1 MFIEIIK
8 FIVYS
13 GLIVLISKYIL
24 VTTLRKLAEAM
35 NLKAKTVGD
44 IAGYATSVPELL
56 TITTSSLRGLTGASV
71 YNILSSNVINLI
83 QYLGA
88 ILLNKNASKLRNKAI
103 VIDLVMVFFTI
114 AIPIVFLKLEIELK
128 LAVVP
133 LFIILYILFMVLNN
147 NVHKLYLKN
156 EDEELEEEIEEERKE
171 QKKNPGKVLRYV
183 LVLIVTGVLLF
194 IIGEMLGDT
203 LENLCNLFGV
213 SEVVVG
219 ILLGLVTS
227 LPELITFFEAQR
239 YYKNVDDDML
249 GVVEATNNLLTSNI
263 LNLFAIQSVGILIS
277 AIVLG
282 EFIN

>member
-1 MFIEIIK
+1 MIVEIIK
-8 FIVYS
+8 FILYS

-24 VTTLRKLAEAM
+24 VSTLRKLAEAL

-88 ILLNKNASKLRNKAI
+88 IVLNKNTSKLRNRAI
-103 VIDLVMVFFTI
+103 ITDLVLVFFTI
-114 AIPIVFLKLEIELK
+114 AIPIAFLKLNIELK

-133 LFIILYILFMVLNN
+133 LFVILYILFRVLNN
-147 NVHKLYLKN
+147 HVHKLYLKN
-156 EDEELEEEIEEERKE
+156 EDAELAEEIEEEREE
-171 QKKNPGKVLRYV
+171 QKKNTKKVLIYAV
-183 LVLIVTGVLLF
+183 VLIVTGILLF
-194 IIGEMLGDT
+194 VIGELLGNT

-213 SEVVVG
+213 SEVIVG
-219 ILLGLVTS
+219 ILLGFVTS

-239 YYKNVDDDML
+239 HYKKVDDDML

-263 LNLFAIQSVGILIS
+263 LNLFAIQTVGILIS
-277 AIVLG
+277 SIILKV
-282 EFIN
+282 

>member
-1 MFIEIIK
+1 MLLEIIK
-8 FIVYS
+8 FIIYS
-13 GLIVLISKYIL
+13 GLIVLISKYVL
-24 VTTLRKLAEAM
+24 VTTLRKLAEAL

-88 ILLNKNASKLRNKAI
+88 IFLNKNISKLRNRAI
-103 VIDLVMVFFTI
+103 ITDLILVFFTI
-114 AIPIVFLKLEIELK
+114 AIPIVFLKLDVELK

-133 LFIILYILFMVLNN
+133 LFIILYSLFRVLNN
-147 NVHKLYLKN
+147 HVHKLYLKN

-171 QKKNPGKVLRYV
+171 EKKKPKKVLLYV
-183 LVLIVTGVLLF
+183 SILIITGILLF
-194 IIGEMLGDT
+194 VIGEVLGDT
-203 LENLCNLFGV
+203 LENLCNIFGV
-213 SEVVVG
+213 SEVIVG
-219 ILLGLVTS
+219 ILLGFVTS

-239 YYKNVDDDML
+239 HYKKVEDDML

-263 LNLFAIQSVGILIS
+263 LNLFAIQTVGILIPT
-277 AIVLG
+277 I
-282 EFIN
+282 IIK

>member
-8 FIVYS
+8 FIIYS

-88 ILLNKNASKLRNKAI
+88 ILLNKNALKLRNKAI
-103 VIDLVMVFFTI
+103 LIDLVMVFFTI
-114 AIPIVFLKLEIELK
+114 AIPIVFLKLDIELK
-128 LAVVP
+128 LVVVP

-219 ILLGLVTS
+219 ILLGFVTS

-239 YYKNVDDDML
+239 YYKKVDDDML

-282 EFIN
+282 

>member
-8 FIVYS
+8 FIIYS

-114 AIPIVFLKLEIELK
+114 AIPIVFLKLDIELK
-128 LAVVP
+128 LVVVP
-133 LFIILYILFMVLNN
+133 LFIILYIFFMVLNN

-219 ILLGLVTS
+219 ILLGFVTS

-239 YYKNVDDDML
+239 HYKKVDDDML

>member
-1 MFIEIIK
+1 MIVEIIK
-8 FIVYS
+8 FILYS

-24 VTTLRKLAEAM
+24 VSTLRKLAEAL

-88 ILLNKNASKLRNKAI
+88 ILLNKNTSKLRNRAI
-103 VIDLVMVFFTI
+103 ITDLVLVFFTI
-114 AIPIVFLKLEIELK
+114 AIPIAFLKLNIELK

-133 LFIILYILFMVLNN
+133 LFVILYILFRVLNN
-147 NVHKLYLKN
+147 HVHKLYLKN
-156 EDEELEEEIEEERKE
+156 EDAELAEEIEEEREE
-171 QKKNPGKVLRYV
+171 QKKNPKKVLIYAV
-183 LVLIVTGVLLF
+183 ILIVTGILLF
-194 IIGEMLGDT
+194 VIGELLGNT

-213 SEVVVG
+213 SEVIVG
-219 ILLGLVTS
+219 ILLGFVTS

-239 YYKNVDDDML
+239 HYKKVDDDML

-263 LNLFAIQSVGILIS
+263 LNLFAIQTVGILIS
-277 AIVLG
+277 SIILKV
-282 EFIN
+282 

>member
-1 MFIEIIK
+1 MIVEIIK
-8 FIVYS
+8 FILYS

-24 VTTLRKLAEAM
+24 VSTLRKLAEAL

-83 QYLGA
+83 QYLGS
-88 ILLNKNASKLRNKAI
+88 ILLNKNTSKLRNRAI
-103 VIDLVMVFFTI
+103 ITDLVLVFFTI
-114 AIPIVFLKLEIELK
+114 AIPIAFLKLNIELK

-133 LFIILYILFMVLNN
+133 LFVILYILFRVLNN
-147 NVHKLYLKN
+147 HVHKLYLKN
-156 EDEELEEEIEEERKE
+156 EDVELAEEIEEEREE
-171 QKKNPGKVLRYV
+171 QKKNPKKVLIYAV
-183 LVLIVTGVLLF
+183 VLIVTGILLF
-194 IIGEMLGDT
+194 VIGELLGNT

-213 SEVVVG
+213 SEVIVG
-219 ILLGLVTS
+219 ILLGFVTS

-239 YYKNVDDDML
+239 HYKKVDDDML

-263 LNLFAIQSVGILIS
+263 LNLFAIQTVGILIS
-277 AIVLG
+277 SIILKV
-282 EFIN
+282 